1 MDLIEHIVKLTIELS
16 GLMRILAITQMHRTI
31 YRCTEM
37 GTFAAIKIIEDSGVV
52 TRGNGE
58 RLFGEPSTILDACLS
73 ALLVQKIHQRLV
85 LSLGSYDYHILEVL
99 GSGTNQRNAAYV
111 YLFNDVRLACTA
123 RHRILERI
131 KVYDDQVDFGYFIL
145 LHLRLVFSQPATP
158 ENTAEN
164 LRMQRFHAPAQKWK
178 DKSSPLP
185 RLDTD
190 TLTLR

>member
-16 GLMRILAITQMHRTI
+16 GLMRILAITQMHRAI

-99 GSGTNQRNAAYV
+99 CGGTYQRDTAYIYFLNNCLFLSAGSDS
-111 YLFNDVRLACTA
+111 L
-123 RHRILERI
+123 LERI
-131 KVYDDQVDFGYFIL
+131 
-145 LHLRLVFSQPATP
+145 
-158 ENTAEN
+158 
-164 LRMQRFHAPAQKWK
+164 
-178 DKSSPLP
+178 
-185 RLDTD
+185 
-190 TLTLR
+190 